1 MKIGFLEKI
10 RQGRAVDYSR
20 TLGYSAVELDKIEH
34 LYNITITGDFRDF
47 MLEIGRCSGGLV
59 SDESII
65 LYRNAW
71 DIRTQL
77 FTQFIFLNDL
87 QDAGLYNLLQPQPF
101 LFSIEWET
109 RYYFLFTGGSNPDS
123 VFCYDENTKKLTETG
138 LTFLEYIHALV
149 RANNLEKS
157 DVICQGELVRL

>member
-1 MKIGFLEKI
+1 MKIGFLEKV
-10 RQGRAVDYSR
+10 RKDRAVRCSR
-20 TLGYSAVELDKIEH
+20 TLGYSAVELDRIER

-47 MLEIGRCSGGLV
+47 MLEIGRCSGGLM

-65 LYRNAW
+65 RYRNAW

-77 FTQFIFLNDL
+77 LTQFVFFNDL

-101 LFSIEWET
+101 LFSIERET
-109 RYYFLFTGGSNPDS
+109 RYYFLFTGGFNPDS
-123 VFCYDENTKKLTETG
+123 VFCYDESTKMLTETG
-138 LTFLEYIHALV
+138 LTFLEYIQALV
-149 RANNLEKS
+149 RANNLEMS